1 MQVLGTAMQERV
13 IADAYDVLHKDGDMV
28 ARRGEPVRSW
38 IGVAEGFL
46 KAIGGAG
53 SQRPVLYSSI
63 PAGSWIGEGSVIKD
77 EPRHY
82 DLVAVGNT
90 RTVHVP
96 RATFRWLL
104 ETSFEFNH
112 FVISHLSERLAQFMA
127 MVETDRI
134 EDPKVRVAR
143 ALCGLFNPVI
153 YPQMGPVLRISQQEI
168 GELAGISRQRANAAV
183 SELKKEGVLQGQY
196 GAIIVLDL
204 AALKAIANS
213 EPAE

>member
-90 RTVHVP
+90 RTVHIP

-153 YPQMGPVLRISQQEI
+153 YPQMGSVLRISQQEI

-183 SELKKEGVLQGQY
+183 SELKKKGVLQGQY